1 MRLRF
6 WVGNSP
12 WFLCFAQFL
21 ALWAANIEKSATSE
35 GHHAMVLVNV
45 KGLLKYTFSTHR
57 SFSLCT
63 KGDPGIFD
71 RGGGVQTSE
80 RTVKLF
86 CGKLLLTEM
95 TLCFSICECRLLL
108 VWEYCFASRGKQTL
122 GGYPKIIT
130 FLSIPRTELNFVKK
144 TQPVNKWYT
153 LYDPVDVRISVS
165 NKHQVW

>member
-45 KGLLKYTFSTHR
+45 KGLLKYTFMKLHPQK
-57 SFSLCT
+57 FFFVH
-63 KGDPGIFD
+63 KGGSRNFW
-71 RGGGVQTSE
+71 RGGGGVQTSE

-144 TQPVNKWYT
+144 N
-153 LYDPVDVRISVS
+153 SAS
-165 NKHQVW
+165 